1 VGSGRG
7 SGPGR
12 RARTRAG
19 QPMRIVRGAAIDRMM
34 NLRGLSKWKLAIMA
48 GCAASVVGAVC
59 VIAALIFGLMLA
71 DKNHKLA
78 STSTARAKTA
88 LAVAQTETARPTET
102 PSPKATAAPA
112 TVVAVPTSTPSLTP
126 QPTTPATFTPLVPTA
141 TLTPS
146 PTPSPTSTS
155 RPTST
160 PRPATRT
167 PTPSASPTA
176 LPTASLP
183 PPAPPVLGEP
193 VDFAGIWGLETFT
206 WTPAGPLAADQY
218 YVVHVRIFGD
228 VRTEAHALGIP
239 SKDPSLTVDVEL
251 RARDHVWNHWVDGGL
266 EHGHEAWWS
275 VAIVRCPNG
284 PSAQYQVLTETYLR
298 SFTFMGFSHKTQKEC
313 GCNEHVCDTC
323 RCHEECC
330 QVCCK
335 RCGQP

>member
-1 VGSGRG
+1 M
-7 SGPGR
+7 
-12 RARTRAG
+12 TK
-19 QPMRIVRGAAIDRMM
+19 
-34 NLRGLSKWKLAIMA
+34 LHGLPKWKLAIMV
-48 GCAASVVGAVC
+48 GCAASIVGVAC
-59 VIAALIFGLMLA
+59 TIAALVLGLALA

-78 STSTARAKTA
+78 RTSTAKAEA
-88 LAVAQTETARPTET
+88 VLAAAQTETARPTET
-102 PSPKATAAPA
+102 PEPEPTASPGTAT
-112 TVVAVPTSTPSLTP
+112 AVPTSIPSLTL
-126 QPTTPATFTPLVPTA
+126 QPTALATFTPVVPTA

-146 PTPSPTSTS
+146 PT
-155 RPTST
+155 ST
-160 PRPATRT
+160 PRPTSIPRTAT

-176 LPTASLP
+176 SPTVLLP
-183 PPAPPVLGEP
+183 PPAPPTLGEP
-193 VDFAGIWGLETFT
+193 VDFAGIWDLQKFT

-228 VRTEAHALGIP
+228 QRAEAHSLGIP
-239 SKDPSLTVDVEL
+239 IKESSLTVDVEL
-251 RARDHVWNHWVDGGL
+251 RARDPVWNHWVDGSL

-313 GCNEHVCDTC
+313 GCNEHVCGVC

-335 RCGQP
+335 RCSQP